1 LSIRENL
8 IPSDSDTIVILLGST
23 RLDINRLVLLGNDL
37 TCSERR
43 EPRERRG
50 SGAPSPVLDEL
61 EPLAMVD
68 GCGRS
73 GER

>member
-1 LSIRENL
+1 
-8 IPSDSDTIVILLGST
+8 
-23 RLDINRLVLLGNDL
+23 LGNDL
-37 TCSERR
+37 TCSERG
-43 EPRERRG
+43 EPGERRG

-68 GCGRS
+68 GYDGS